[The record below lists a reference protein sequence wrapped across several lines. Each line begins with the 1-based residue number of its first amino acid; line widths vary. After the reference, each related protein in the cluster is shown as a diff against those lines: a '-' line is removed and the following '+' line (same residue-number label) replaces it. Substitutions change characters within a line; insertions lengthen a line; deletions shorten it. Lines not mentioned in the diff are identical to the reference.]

1 MKRSRGRRKT
11 LWWEELSR
19 AELLDVRICDLDLK
33 LEGTWVAEC
42 VGQLHDELA
51 DRGLRLKPHAWLST
65 EWFSPD
71 GVPGIAIP
79 FYLAHERLMRL
90 EKRKMLEVEGGT
102 EKRCMQLLRHEAGH
116 AMSTAFRLHYRRRWQ
131 KVFGSVRQPYPDSYV
146 PRARS
151 RNYVLHLDWWYAQA
165 HPAEDF
171 AETFAVWLKPGRRWK
186 KTYADWPAL
195 KKLEYVDGLME
206 EIAGRAP
213 AVRSRR
219 HVEPFRKERRR
230 LAEYYDERQS
240 RYGSAGTLIFDK
252 ELRTLFSDDPRHRNR
267 ESAALFL
274 RRMRPRIRETVA
286 RWTGESAYT
295 VDLVVREMIERCK
308 ELKLRRVSTELRARE
323 DVSVLVA
330 VQATK
335 LLHRVPHPI
344 LL

>member
-1 MKRSRGRRKT
+1 MHRASPHSRHLEK
-11 LWWEELSR
+11 LSR
-19 AELLDVRICDLDLK
+19 AELLELRICDLGLK
-33 LEGTWVAEC
+33 VSGTWLEARVA
-42 VGQLHDELA
+42 QLHAELKA
-51 DRGLRLKPHAWLST
+51 RGLRLRPHAWLSS

-71 GVPGIAIP
+71 GIPGIAIP

-102 EKRCMQLLRHEAGH
+102 DKGCMRLLRHEAGH

-131 KVFGSVRQPYPDSYV
+131 QTFGSVRQPYPESYV

-151 RNYVLHLDWWYAQA
+151 RDYVLHLDWWYAQA

-171 AETFAVWLKPGRRWK
+171 AETFAVWLRPGSQWR
-186 KTYADWPAL
+186 KTYAGWKAL
-195 KKLEYVDGLME
+195 EKLEYVDELMG
-206 EIAGRAP
+206 EIAGRPA

-219 HVEPFRKERRR
+219 QVEPLRSDRRT
-230 LAEYYDERQS
+230 LGEYYDERQA
-240 RYGSAGTLIFDK
+240 RYGHAGKLVFDK
-252 ELRTLFSDDPRHRNR
+252 ELRMLFSDDPRHRNR
-267 ESAALFL
+267 ESAAVFL

-295 VDLVVREMIERCK
+295 VDLVVREMTERAK
-308 ELKLRRVSTELRARE
+308 ELRLRRVSPELRARE
-323 DVSVLVA
+323 DASVLVA